1 MWLALLVL
9 AASAR
14 TASAQSDATEG
25 DERALIATAAGAAL
39 AISGLAAGG
48 AMLATHD
55 DEPGRKAGA
64 YTLLGGLALAPI
76 ASHAI
81 TGEWDRAAMFGAA
94 PIAGVIGAALMIERA
109 PVLLGHGQ
117 LEERRVLAL
126 CYGITLL
133 GSAIGLFDT
142 LNAGERQR
150 ERARS
155 LAIAPWVSRDR
166 FGVAVGGWL

>member
-1 MWLALLVL
+1 DRSERE
-9 AASAR
+9 AAQQR
-14 TASAQSDATEG
+14 V
-25 DERALIATAAGAAL
+25 RA
-39 AISGLAAGG
+39 
-48 AMLATHD
+48 
-55 DEPGRKAGA
+55 
-64 YTLLGGLALAPI
+64 GLALAPI

-81 TGEWDRAAMFGAA
+81 AGEFDRAAMFGAA

-133 GSAIGLFDT
+133 SSAIGLFDT

-150 ERARS
+150 ERERS
-155 LAIAPWVSRDR
+155 LAIAPWVSRDH
-166 FGVAVGGWL
+166 FGVALGGWL